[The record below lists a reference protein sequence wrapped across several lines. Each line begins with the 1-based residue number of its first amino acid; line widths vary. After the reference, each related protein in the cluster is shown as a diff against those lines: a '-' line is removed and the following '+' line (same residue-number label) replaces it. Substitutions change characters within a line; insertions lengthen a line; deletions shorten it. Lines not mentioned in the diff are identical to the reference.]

1 MQVSHEV
8 LTICPRHR
16 AEFGIRWR
24 CRKIKCTV
32 PEEVAAH
39 KSATS
44 KADRRVDSSISAYI
58 LKNTGKL
65 VQVGSREL
73 FFFFYN
79 LIMLTD
85 FGLI

>member
-24 CRKIKCTV
+24 CRKVKCIV

-44 KADRRVDSSISAYI
+44 KADRRVDSSISAYV
-58 LKNTGKL
+58 LKNMGKL
-65 VQVGSREL
+65 VQVGLRE
-73 FFFFYN
+73 
-79 LIMLTD
+79 
-85 FGLI
+85 

>member
-8 LTICPRHR
+8 LTICPR

-24 CRKIKCTV
+24 CKKVKCIV

-44 KADRRVDSSISAYI
+44 KADRRVDSSISAYV

-65 VQVGSREL
+65 VKVGLRE
-73 FFFFYN
+73 
-79 LIMLTD
+79 
-85 FGLI
+85 

>member
-1 MQVSHEV
+1 MQVSHGV

-44 KADRRVDSSISAYI
+44 KADRRVNSSIRFE
-58 LKNTGKL
+58 KHGKAWL
-65 VQVGSREL
+65 SW
-73 FFFFYN
+73 
-79 LIMLTD
+79 IT
-85 FGLI
+85 